1 MKLTIYTGPNCAW
14 CTRAKNFMNQK
25 LIPFEE
31 KTVAE
36 LKERMPDVRTIPQ
49 IFAGEQYIGGYEDLV
64 DYFSGTETS
73 NS

>member
-1 MKLTIYTGPNCAW
+1 MKFTIYTGPNCTW

-25 LIPFEE
+25 LIPYEE

-36 LKERMPDVRTIPQ
+36 LKERMPEARSIPQ
-49 IFAGEQYIGGYEDLV
+49 LFVGDEHIGGYQELV